1 MASIGQEA
9 PVMAQLEQRGPF
21 LVLFALSQQ
30 LSSLLS
36 QAMAQ
41 APLSPSD
48 FAVYSALRLQQPSTL
63 MELAATLGMRPTT
76 LSSVLAR
83 MQQHGH
89 LRREPNPADGRSRL
103 ISLTDTGRQ
112 VTEAC
117 FPQFSGAIEAFR
129 HHLDVDEQQ
138 SLRYLEAVSGA
149 LRGAAGEL
157 AADGQQQAG

>member
-1 MASIGQEA
+1 MAK
-9 PVMAQLEQRGPF
+9 LEQRGPF

-36 QAMAQ
+36 QSMAQ
-41 APLSPSD
+41 SPLSPSD

-103 ISLTDTGRQ
+103 IALTDAGRQ
-112 VTEAC
+112 VTEDC
-117 FPQFSGAIEAFR
+117 FPQFSGAVEAFR
-129 HHLDVDEQQ
+129 RHLGVDEQQ
-138 SLRYLEAVSGA
+138 ALRYFEAASVA

-157 AADGQQQAG
+157 AAGGQQKAG

>member
-1 MASIGQEA
+1 MAK
-9 PVMAQLEQRGPF
+9 LEQRGPF

-36 QAMAQ
+36 QAMVH

-83 MQQHGH
+83 MQQQGH

-112 VTEAC
+112 VTEEC

-129 HHLDVDEQQ
+129 RHLGVDEQQ
-138 SLRYLEAVSGA
+138 ALHYFEAASSA
-149 LRGAAGEL
+149 LHGAAAQV
-157 AADGQQQAG
+157 AASGRQQAG

>member
-1 MASIGQEA
+1 MAK
-9 PVMAQLEQRGPF
+9 LEQRGPF
-21 LVLFALSQQ
+21 LLLFALTQQ
-30 LSSLLS
+30 LSNLLS
-36 QAMAQ
+36 QAMTQ

-48 FAVYSALRLQQPSTL
+48 FAVYSALRLQQPSTM

-117 FPQFSGAIEAFR
+117 FPQFSGAVEAFR
-129 HHLDVDEQQ
+129 RHLGANEQEA
-138 SLRYLEAVSGA
+138 LRFLEAISSA

>member
-1 MASIGQEA
+1 MAK
-9 PVMAQLEQRGPF
+9 LEQRGPF
-21 LVLFALSQQ
+21 LLLFALTQQ

-36 QAMAQ
+36 QAMAE

-76 LSSVLAR
+76 LSSVLSR
-83 MQQHGH
+83 MQQQGH

-103 ISLTDTGRQ
+103 ISLTDTGRE

-129 HHLDVDEQQ
+129 RHLGVDEQQ
-138 SLRYLEAVSGA
+138 SLQYLEAVSGA